1 MEHGERRTF
10 YSYKKIF
17 VILLMLVTVGVSLHA
32 ERIVTLAPAL
42 TEIVFALGKGD
53 KIVGNTKFCNF
64 PGEAKKIN
72 RVGGFIDI
80 NLEILIDLKPDI
92 IFLYPEYYEKIKI
105 MEKKTKLV
113 KVKHNTLKDV
123 FDGVETISKALDIE
137 AGGKELISTIK
148 DRLNRVRQKSYGKK
162 RLKTLLIIGRN
173 PDRLTNMFIVGKK
186 DFLNELLEIA
196 GSVNAYEGNINYPN
210 ISIESVVAMNPDV
223 ILELSVFNEGI
234 KEEKVLGL
242 WGRFPFISAVKNKK
256 IKIIKDSLWLIPG
269 PRVPRIAEEMHR
281 LFFGENQPGKLANSE
296 VRGRRCAPSPTPFF
310 RYYPST
316 SYPSL

>member
-17 VILLMLVTVGVSLHA
+17 VILLMLVMVGVSLHA

-42 TEIVFALGKGD
+42 TEIVFALGKGGE
-53 KIVGNTKFCNF
+53 IVGNTKFCNF
-64 PGEAKKIN
+64 PGEAKKIT

-80 NLEILIDLKPDI
+80 NLEILIDLKPSV

-105 MEKKTKLV
+105 MKKKTKLV
-113 KVKHNTLKDV
+113 NVKHTTLRDL

-137 AGGKELISTIK
+137 AVGKKLILKIK
-148 DRLNRVRQKSYGKK
+148 DRLNRVSQKSHGKK

-173 PDRLTNMFIVGKK
+173 PDKLTNMFIVGKR
-186 DFLNELLEIA
+186 DFLNELLEVA
-196 GSVNAYEGNINYPN
+196 GGVNAYEGNINYPN

-242 WGRFPFISAVKNKK
+242 WERFPFISAVKNKK

-269 PRVPRIAEEMHR
+269 PRVSRIAEEMHC
-281 LFFGENQPGKLANSE
+281 LFFGEQLPGKLENST
-296 VRGRRCAPSPTPFF
+296 ALPFTPTYEI
-310 RYYPST
+310 RKKQGKQ
-316 SYPSL
+316 